1 MMYGSPMPHI
11 ESFLVMLS
19 MLAPIPL
26 DLSEMADM
34 QMTVDREAGQYLG
47 HPSTVLLPDGKT
59 ILCVYPKGHGRGELV
74 LKRSEDG
81 GRSWSKRLD
90 VPASWA
96 TSQETP
102 HIYEMVDAEGVR
114 RLILFSG
121 LYPIRTSV
129 SEDGGG
135 TWSELLP
142 IGDYGGIVAVADLMQ
157 TAPGQYSA
165 FFHDDGRFLRQGGR
179 GTPGFE
185 VYAIDTT
192 DGGLTWSQPR
202 VVVAD
207 PSVHLCEPGL
217 VRSPDGARWAMLLRE
232 NSRSKNSHICFSGDK
247 GKTWSTPVEL
257 PDALTG
263 DRHQAVYLPD
273 GRLLISF
280 RDTHAESPWQGD
292 WAAWIGTWEDLLRGG
307 SGQYRL
313 RLSDNHHRWD
323 CAYPALERLPDGT
336 VLAITYGHWIEGA
349 QPFIRSVRL
358 SPAWL
363 REECPQRAV
372 PSSGDVQGRK
382 ERKELG
388 RR

>member
-165 FFHDDGRFLRQGGR
+165 FFHEIGRASCR
-179 GTPGFE
+179 E
-185 VYAIDTT
+185 
-192 DGGLTWSQPR
+192 R
-202 VVVAD
+202 V
-207 PSVHLCEPGL
+207 
-217 VRSPDGARWAMLLRE
+217 
-232 NSRSKNSHICFSGDK
+232 
-247 GKTWSTPVEL
+247 
-257 PDALTG
+257 
-263 DRHQAVYLPD
+263 
-273 GRLLISF
+273 
-280 RDTHAESPWQGD
+280 
-292 WAAWIGTWEDLLRGG
+292 
-307 SGQYRL
+307 
-313 RLSDNHHRWD
+313 
-323 CAYPALERLPDGT
+323 
-336 VLAITYGHWIEGA
+336 
-349 QPFIRSVRL
+349 
-358 SPAWL
+358 
-363 REECPQRAV
+363 
-372 PSSGDVQGRK
+372 
-382 ERKELG
+382 
-388 RR
+388 